1 MITCRVHDRL
11 VGELIRVR
19 GNDANFSQK
28 FEEASKKLEEH
39 ISSGHSPRS
48 GSHTRHCPSTK
59 NKI

>member
-28 FEEASKKLEEH
+28 FEEASKKLKEH
-39 ISSGHSPRS
+39 IQFRSFSSRWI
-48 GSHTRHCPSTK
+48 SH
-59 NKI
+59 